1 MEFTYQIIANNC
13 NSPKITC
20 EIDGQAVRSAKFLA
34 ENLSRA
40 FRDVRV
46 ICEQTGEIVYSF
58 YYNDDFKKQ
67 SLDEISCL
75 ATIKSLLSD

>member
-1 MEFTYQIIANNC
+1 MEFTYKVEVNNC

-20 EIDGQAVRSAKFLA
+20 EIVGQPSKSAKFLA

-58 YYNDDFKKQ
+58 YYNDDFKKSTMSQ
-67 SLDEISCL
+67 IDCL
-75 ATIKSLLSD
+75 ATICQIVQ